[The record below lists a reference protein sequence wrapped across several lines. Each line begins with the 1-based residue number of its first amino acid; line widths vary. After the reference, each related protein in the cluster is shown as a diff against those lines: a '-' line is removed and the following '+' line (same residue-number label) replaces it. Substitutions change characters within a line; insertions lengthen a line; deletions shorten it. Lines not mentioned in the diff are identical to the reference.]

1 MTPAA
6 AKLLMCVCAGS
17 TGAVMVPAVHKA
29 RAAMHRPAVHRAAVH
44 QASAPGAALAVPCVP
59 IASGAPGGGLG
70 GGIDGLPTESGLS
83 VISGPAG
90 NSLGGGGFGPG
101 PDYGPG
107 GSLDSAGGG
116 SFPGGGGGGGIGGGV
131 GGGTPGV
138 PVVTPI
144 TGTVPEPASWAMMI
158 GGFATVGGAMRWQR
172 RGVVA

>member
-17 TGAVMVPAVHKA
+17 TGAVIVPAVHKA

-44 QASAPGAALAVPCVP
+44 HASTPGAALAVPCVP
-59 IASGAPGGGLG
+59 IAGGAPGDGGIG
-70 GGIDGLPTESGLS
+70 GGIGGLPTESGLAM
-83 VISGPAG
+83 IGGPAA
-90 NSLGGGGFGPG
+90 NSIGGGFGPG

-107 GSLDSAGGG
+107 GSVASGDGM
-116 SFPGGGGGGGIGGGV
+116 FPGGGGGGSVGGGV

-144 TGTVPEPASWAMMI
+144 AGTVPEPASWAMMI
-158 GGFATVGGAMRWQR
+158 GGFATVGGATRWQR
-172 RGVVA
+172 RSAIV